1 MDSTKNEEVTLEQ
14 YEMADDSIPSWAI
27 TLFTKVSFIFQ
38 IIYITEKS

>member
-27 TLFTKVSFIFQ
+27 TLFTKVSLIFQ
-38 IIYITEKS
+38 IIY